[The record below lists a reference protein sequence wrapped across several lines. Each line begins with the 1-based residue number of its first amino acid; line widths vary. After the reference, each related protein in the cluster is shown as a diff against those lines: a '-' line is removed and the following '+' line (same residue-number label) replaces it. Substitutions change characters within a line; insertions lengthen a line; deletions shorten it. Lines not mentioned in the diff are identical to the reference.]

1 MVVYFIYEWR
11 RLYSK
16 MTRVVT
22 WRRDRLE
29 KVIIRNFIYM
39 CYVFTFYACFHF
51 YVYLDITY
59 EMEDKVLLRKKIV
72 IIYN

>member
-11 RLYSK
+11 RLYTK

-29 KVIIRNFIYM
+29 KVIIRNFIRM
-39 CYVFTFYACFHF
+39 CYVFTFYVCFHF
-51 YVYLDITY
+51 YVYLDITC
-59 EMEDKVLLRKKIV
+59 EMEDKGLLRKKMV